1 MFIKLSYYPNG
12 KTTLVNPFS
21 VKSIYSVFNRTTE
34 ENVTK
39 IEFVDGTF
47 VNVLESPDEIYSLQ
61 VKQSQLGYAEN
72 TIDEVVKSD
81 YRYQKNGVWLSD

>member
-1 MFIKLSYYPNG
+1 MLIKLSHYPNG
-12 KTTLVNPFS
+12 KTTLVNLFS

-47 VNVLESPDEIYSLQ
+47 VNVLESPDEIYLLQ
-61 VKQSQLGYAEN
+61 VKQPQLDYAER

-81 YRYQKNGVWLSD
+81 YQSKWVGG

>member
-1 MFIKLSYYPNG
+1 MLIKLSYYPNK

-21 VKSIYSVFNRTTE
+21 VKSIYTIYNRVSE

-47 VNVLESPDEIYSLQ
+47 VNVFESPDEIYSLQ
-61 VKQSQLGYAEN
+61 MKQPQLGYAEK
-72 TIDEVVKSD
+72 TIDEVVKDD
-81 YRYQKNGVWLSD
+81 YQSKWVGG

>member
-1 MFIKLSYYPNG
+1 MLIKLSYYPNK

-21 VKSIYSVFNRTTE
+21 VKSIYTIYNRVSE

-47 VNVLESPDEIYSLQ
+47 VNVFESPDEIYSLQ
-61 VKQSQLGYAEN
+61 MKLYSINLEK
-72 TIDEVVKSD
+72 T
-81 YRYQKNGVWLSD
+81 